1 MKPHVFKLHFLVLIW
16 GFTAILGKLISL
28 PSVEIVF
35 YRTLLSSCFLYLLI
49 LVSGK
54 TIWKLPRRVV
64 CYAVLTGAII
74 AGHWILFFLSA
85 RISNVSICLVGMA
98 TGSLWTAFLEP
109 IWFKKPIKSL
119 DVFLASIAL
128 AGMAIVFQV
137 AFEFWLGLV
146 LAIISALLSAVF
158 TVINAELVRGGQDH
172 YVMTFL
178 EMLGATVAILLFF
191 PFYAEIANG
200 INLTMGWVDLSWM
213 LILVV
218 ICTVYAYS
226 ASVKLML
233 HVSPFQMN
241 LTVNLEPVYG
251 ILLAAVIFHEYEQMK
266 PGFYLGAAVI
276 LLSILVYPIL
286 NKWLESRAIAKDG
299 S

>member
-1 MKPHVFKLHFLVLIW
+1 M
-16 GFTAILGKLISL
+16 
-28 PSVEIVF
+28 
-35 YRTLLSSCFLYLLI
+35 
-49 LVSGK
+49 
-54 TIWKLPRRVV
+54 
-64 CYAVLTGAII
+64 
-74 AGHWILFFLSA
+74 
-85 RISNVSICLVGMA
+85 
-98 TGSLWTAFLEP
+98 
-109 IWFKKPIKSL
+109 
-119 DVFLASIAL
+119 
-128 AGMAIVFQV
+128 
-137 AFEFWLGLV
+137 V